1 MPVTLSPIVDSI
13 RKIVRGEV
21 LERETLAK
29 HTSYRIGGPALA
41 LVYPMDVED
50 ACAVIEASRRAG
62 ARVII
67 LGHGTNV
74 LFCDEGIDAI
84 VMKTTRMRDIR
95 VEGRR
100 VWAQAGASLSRVLQI
115 AMEHGL
121 SGAEFM
127 AGIPG
132 TVGGAVAMNAGTS
145 AGSMA
150 SVTRQVTVIE
160 SRNGLK
166 VTQLAAEQAGFRY
179 RGTRILD
186 EGMVVT
192 DASLELAQGDA
203 AEIRRRTDELLESRR
218 RTQPLDLPS
227 AGSVF
232 KNPPG
237 CEAGRLIEEAG
248 LKGACRGGAM
258 VSPVHANFIV
268 NTGGATA
275 SDVLAL
281 VEDVRSR
288 VRERTGIELETEIKI
303 VR

>member
-1 MPVTLSPIVDSI
+1 MLSPVVDAI
-13 RKIVRGEV
+13 RKIIRGEV

-41 LVYPMDVED
+41 LVYPLDVED
-50 ACAVIEASRRAG
+50 ACAIIDASRRYG
-62 ARVII
+62 VRVIVV
-67 LGHGTNV
+67 GHGTNM
-74 LFCDEGIDAI
+74 LFPDGGIDAI

-95 VEGRR
+95 VDGQQ
-100 VWAQAGASLSRVLQI
+100 VWAQAGASLSRILEI
-115 AMEHGL
+115 ATERGL
-121 SGAEFM
+121 GGAEFM

-145 AGSMA
+145 AGNMA
-150 SVTRQVTVIE
+150 SVTRDVTVIE
-160 SRNGLK
+160 SCHGLK
-166 VTQLAAEQAGFRY
+166 VTHLTTEEAGFRY
-179 RGTRILD
+179 RGSRVLD

-192 DASLELAQGDA
+192 DAVLELAEGDT
-203 AEIRRRTDELLESRR
+203 AEIRRRTDEILESRR

-237 CEAGRLIEEAG
+237 CAAGRLIEEAG
-248 LKGACRGGAM
+248 LKGVRRGGAM

-268 NTGGATA
+268 NAGGATA
-275 SDVLAL
+275 EDVLAL
-281 VEDVRSR
+281 VEDVRSK
-288 VRERTGIELETEIKI
+288 VEERTGIELETEIKI